1 MQLELIDGAI
11 IGAVL
16 LAVVGIGL
24 WVSRRSGSDP
34 DQFFLSG
41 RKMSGLMLGIS
52 MVATT
57 FAADTPGL
65 VTEFVRTKGVAGNW
79 AWWAFLLTGMLTVF
93 LFAKLWRRSGVL
105 TDLEFYEI
113 RYSGMAALFLRTF
126 RALYLGIVFNV
137 IVMAVVSVAAIK
149 IGQVMLGVSPMTVLV
164 CGGVVTLIL
173 SAFGGFRAVVLTDC
187 LLFGVAI
194 AGAVAAAYFAVN
206 HPSVG
211 GMQGLLDHQVVQ
223 AKQAMM
229 PAMNWSDPEAREL
242 LISVLLVPLAIQWW
256 SVWYPGAEPGGGGY
270 LAQRMLAAKNENHA
284 MGAVMLFNAVHYALR
299 PWPWIVVALA
309 SLVVYPDIASL
320 QTAFPAVE
328 ESKLGHDLAYPA
340 MLTLAPAGW
349 RGLIIASLLAAYIST
364 ISTHLNWGASYIT
377 GDLYGRL
384 IKPDASDKQLVLVG
398 RISTAIMMICASL
411 LAYRLQTAK
420 QGFDL
425 ILSVGAGT
433 GLIYIL
439 RWYWW
444 RINALSEIVAMIVPV
459 GVAGYFQLGP
469 DHGLASWQELTLSV
483 GISTAIWMAVAL
495 LTPAEPIEKLTEFC
509 KLVKPGGPGWQP
521 VYRQAAETGL
531 AIEQVKATDSIG
543 QGVLRMVLGCIA
555 IYSSLFAI
563 GKGLYG
569 NLASCTVLTTVAVAA
584 GLLLAWSLR
593 KSAFPAS
600 PSLNTPAE
608 H

>member
-1 MQLELIDGAI
+1 MQLAPIDGAI

-16 LAVVGIGL
+16 LAAVGMGF
-24 WVSRRSGSDP
+24 WASRRAGKDP
-34 DQFFLSG
+34 EQFFLSG

-65 VTEFVRTKGVAGNW
+65 VTELVRKNGVAGNW

-105 TDLEFYEI
+105 TDLEFYEL
-113 RYSGMAALFLRTF
+113 RYSGKPALILRTF

-149 IGQVMLGVSPMTVLV
+149 IGQVMLGVSPATVLLW
-164 CGGVVTLIL
+164 GGVATLAL
-173 SAFGGFRAVVLTDC
+173 SALGGFRAVVLTDC

-194 AGAVAAAYFAVN
+194 TGAVAAAYFAVG

-211 GMQGLLDHQVVQ
+211 GMQGLLDHQMVQ
-223 AKQAMM
+223 AKQAML
-229 PAMNWSDPEAREL
+229 PAWNWSDPQAREL
-242 LISVLLVPLAIQWW
+242 LVSVLLVPLAVQWW

-270 LAQRMLAAKNENHA
+270 LAQRMLAARNENHA
-284 MGAVMLFNAVHYALR
+284 MSAVMLFNAVHYALR

-309 SLVVYPDIASL
+309 SLIVYPELADL
-320 QTAFPAVE
+320 QQAFPAVE

-364 ISTHLNWGASYIT
+364 ISTHLNWGASYVT
-377 GDLYGRL
+377 GDFYARVLR
-384 IKPDASDKQLVLVG
+384 PDASAKQLVLVG
-398 RISTAIMMICASL
+398 RLSTVVMML
-411 LAYRLQTAK
+411 LASGLALWLQTAK

-433 GLIYIL
+433 GLIYVL

-444 RINALSEIVAMIVPV
+444 RINAVSEIVAMIASVV
-459 GVAGYFQLGP
+459 VAGYFQLVSK
-469 DHGLASWQELTLSV
+469 HGLADWQVLCLSV
-483 GISTAIWMAVAL
+483 GITTFIWLLTAL
-495 LTPAEPIEKLTEFC
+495 LTPAEPRD
-509 KLVKPGGPGWQP
+509 KLVSFCRLVRPGGSGWRS
-521 VYRQAAETGL
+521 VYRHAATTGEPIEAVPPGETLPVGL
-531 AIEQVKATDSIG
+531 
-543 QGVLRMVLGCIA
+543 LRMALGCVA
-555 IYSSLFAI
+555 IYGAMFAL
-563 GKGLYG
+563 GQGLYG
-569 NLASCTVLTTVAVAA
+569 NRGPCLVLAIISAIS
-584 GLLLAWSLR
+584 GLLLAWTFRQPRLVASLLSSSSER
-593 KSAFPAS
+593 
-600 PSLNTPAE
+600 
-608 H
+608 

>member
-1 MQLELIDGAI
+1 MQLAPIDGAI

-16 LAVVGIGL
+16 LAAVGIGF
-24 WVSRRSGSDP
+24 WVSRRAGKDP
-34 DQFFLSG
+34 EQFFLSG

-65 VTEFVRTKGVAGNW
+65 VTELVRTKGVAGNW

-93 LFAKLWRRSGVL
+93 LFARLWRRSGVL
-105 TDLEFYEI
+105 TDLEFYEL
-113 RYSGMAALFLRTF
+113 RYSGKPALVLRTF

-149 IGQVMLGVSPMTVLV
+149 IGQVMLGVSPLTVLL
-164 CGGVVTLIL
+164 CGGVATLAL
-173 SAFGGFRAVVLTDC
+173 SALGGFRAVVLTDC

-194 AGAVAAAYFAVN
+194 TGAVAAAYFAVS

-211 GMQGLLDHQVVQ
+211 GMQGLLDHGVVQ
-223 AKQAMM
+223 AKQAML
-229 PAMNWSDPEAREL
+229 PAWNWSDPAAREL
-242 LISVLLVPLAIQWW
+242 LVSVLLVPLAVQWW

-270 LAQRMLAAKNENHA
+270 LAQRMLAARNENHA
-284 MGAVMLFNAVHYALR
+284 MSAVMLFNTVHYALR

-309 SLVVYPDIASL
+309 SLIVYPELADL
-320 QTAFPAVE
+320 QQAFPAVE

-377 GDLYGRL
+377 GDFYGRVVR
-384 IKPDASDKQLVLVG
+384 PDASAKQLVLVG
-398 RISTAIMMICASL
+398 RISTVVMML
-411 LAYRLQTAK
+411 LASGLALWLQTAK

-433 GLIYIL
+433 GLIYVL

-444 RINALSEIVAMIVPV
+444 RINAASEIIAMIASVV
-459 GVAGYFQLGP
+459 VAGYFQLVSK
-469 DHGLASWQELTLSV
+469 HGLEDWQVLCLSV
-483 GISTAIWMAVAL
+483 GITTFIWMLVVL
-495 LTPAEPIEKLTEFC
+495 LTPAEPREKLVSFC
-509 KLVKPGGPGWQP
+509 RLVKPGGPGWKT
-521 VYRQAAETGL
+521 VYQYAAAEGEPIEAVPPGETLSVGL
-531 AIEQVKATDSIG
+531 C
-543 QGVLRMVLGCIA
+543 RMMLGCA
-555 IYSSLFAI
+555 SIYGAMFAL
-563 GKGLYG
+563 GHGLYG
-569 NLASCTVLTTVAVAA
+569 NMGTCTVLSIVAA
-584 GLLLAWSLR
+584 TSALLLAWTFH
-593 KSAFPAS
+593 KPALLAVAL
-600 PSLNTPAE
+600 PSKTE
-608 H
+608 R